1 MVMPVKII
9 LNLMKIW
16 SKAKFQG
23 KWLQKTL
30 QMPNPL
36 YIKMFWK
43 SKFVPEFF
51 FWKNNIWRG
60 IPRWCLSFVQ
70 WTTFLNMVQE
80 TTSTQLWLVI
90 VKLPSFYE
98 CHEHSALPS
107 PFGRN
112 EHLKCLSHIF
122 SLTQTTPCSRV
133 WARSRHRWYRTR
145 PGRLPYNSFKTHG
158 RGQQVLDSRFQSFH
172 LIQHILK
179 LW

>member
-51 FWKNNIWRG
+51 FEK
-60 IPRWCLSFVQ
+60 
-70 WTTFLNMVQE
+70 TTFEEVYPAG
-80 TTSTQLWLVI
+80 V
-90 VKLPSFYE
+90 
-98 CHEHSALPS
+98 
-107 PFGRN
+107 
-112 EHLKCLSHIF
+112 CL
-122 SLTQTTPCSRV
+122 L
-133 WARSRHRWYRTR
+133 
-145 PGRLPYNSFKTHG
+145 YNGPLS
-158 RGQQVLDSRFQSFH
+158 
-172 LIQHILK
+172 
-179 LW
+179 